1 MGRTVRSRLDK
12 RAAYVRKWGADLLKI
27 GDIPTSEAHR
37 RAAAR
42 RECFGVCGRR
52 LAPTPAC
59 EFGVRV
65 RAVCMHVCTQQAG
78 FLIVSCNRLLHV
90 VSTFYTTKHLALIPD
105 VRCRITTKQC
115 EQEEILT
122 CMRGSAVMYVTQRQ
136 HTRDPRALFPALR
149 SKTNSPYRYLR
160 RGWERPLNLPV
171 RHAQSRL
178 GHASDTAD
186 GHHHRNGPGRP
197 EQPCGNRPVPGR
209 SSNLPTSSCCWW
221 CELVARQSRRL
232 LPPSGHCLR

>member
-1 MGRTVRSRLDK
+1 MF
-12 RAAYVRKWGADLLKI
+12 WGLRPSTGTDTCA
-27 GDIPTSEAHR
+27 
-37 RAAAR
+37 
-42 RECFGVCGRR
+42 
-52 LAPTPAC
+52 
-59 EFGVRV
+59 RV
-65 RAVCMHVCTQQAG
+65 RCPCSRGMYVCTQQAG
-78 FLIVSCNRLLHV
+78 LLIVSCNRLLHA

-105 VRCRITTKQC
+105 VHCRITTKQC
-115 EQEEILT
+115 EQEEMLT
-122 CMRGSAVMYVTQRQ
+122 CMRGSRLCRHEYVTQRQ

-160 RGWERPLNLPV
+160 RGRERPLNLPV